1 MKAAGIALAAVIL
14 IELATPS
21 SGAEWSPWQA
31 AIEAGRT
38 VRQSLT
44 VAAGK
49 MVHGGTIRKYRTT
62 AADQLGD
69 AGSLVAIA
77 RQSIGARRSP
87 GWPSQWC
94 GAWLASVARRA
105 GYSVPANAALARSW
119 AGAGVRMSP
128 RPGVVMA
135 MAHHVG
141 IVIGVEG
148 GRIVLLSGNHSG
160 RVGIGSYPIGRALA
174 FVALQ

>member
-1 MKAAGIALAAVIL
+1 
-14 IELATPS
+14 
-21 SGAEWSPWQA
+21 
-31 AIEAGRT
+31 
-38 VRQSLT
+38 
-44 VAAGK
+44 